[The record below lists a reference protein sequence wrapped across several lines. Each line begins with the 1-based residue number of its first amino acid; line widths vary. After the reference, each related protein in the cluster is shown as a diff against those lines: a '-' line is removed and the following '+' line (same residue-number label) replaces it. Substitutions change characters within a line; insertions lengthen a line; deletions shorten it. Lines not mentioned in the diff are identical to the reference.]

1 MNLIKKLWIEK
12 PLQLILF
19 AGAFIRLFSVLF
31 SKGFGMHDD
40 HFLVIEAA
48 QSWVDGF
55 DYNDWL
61 PSSHPGMEV
70 PTPSGHSFFYSGLH
84 YFLFSF
90 LKAIGIT
97 DPQNKMY
104 IVRLIHAVLSML
116 AVYWGYK
123 IVEKKA
129 GVQQAKMVGILLS
142 LFWFMPFMSVRNL
155 VEFVCITPLMYAT
168 WIVIKN
174 EEKKTILP
182 YIISGIVFGLAFSI
196 RFQTIMFTGGFGLAL
211 LFTKRIKEA
220 FVLGFFFLLVA
231 ALVQGLT
238 DYFIWGKPFVEFA
251 EYVRYNIENAKQY
264 FVQQWYMYLVLIA
277 GILIPPI
284 SFFLFFGFMRSWKK
298 HLLLFLPSFIFL
310 VFHCYFSNKQ
320 ERFILP
326 IIPFII
332 MLGYIGWV
340 DFVNTSTFW
349 ASHKKLLRGFWIY
362 FWILNTIPLLIVSVA
377 YSKRN
382 RVEAMTYIAS
392 KGDVN
397 AIIMEDSNRDDFLL
411 PPLFYLQKW
420 EHVGGITKLQPAEAY
435 YNKEYVNTT
444 PKNKPNYV
452 VFLQEDNLDTRVA
465 ELKKYIP
472 TLTYEATI
480 EPSFIDKLMHWL
492 NPVNKNQ
499 VSFVY
504 KIK

>member
-1 MNLIKKLWIEK
+1 MNLIKKMWVEK

-19 AGAFIRLFSVLF
+19 VAGFIRLFSVLF
-31 SKGFGMHDD
+31 SKGYGMHDD
-40 HFLVIEAA
+40 HFLVIEAS

-55 DYNDWL
+55 DYNNWL
-61 PSSHPGMEV
+61 PSSQIGMEA
-70 PTPSGHSFFYSGLH
+70 PTPTGHSFFYSGLH
-84 YFLFSF
+84 YFLFLF
-90 LKAIGIT
+90 LKAIGIE

-104 IVRLIHAVLSML
+104 LVRLIHASLSL
-116 AVYWGYK
+116 VTIYCGYK
-123 IVEKKA
+123 ITEKVA
-129 GVQQAKMVGILLS
+129 GKQQAKMVGILLS

-155 VEFVCITPLMYAT
+155 VEFVCIAPLMYAT

-174 EEKKTILP
+174 EEKKLIFP
-182 YIISGIVFGLAFSI
+182 YILAGIMLGLAFSI
-196 RFQTIMFTGGFGLAL
+196 RFQTVMFTGGFGLAL

-220 FVLGFFFLLVA
+220 VILGFFFLLVA
-231 ALVQGLT
+231 ALVQGVT
-238 DYFIWGKPFVEFA
+238 DYFIWGKPFVEFI
-251 EYVRYNIENAKQY
+251 EYVRYNIENARNY
-264 FVQQWYMYLVLIA
+264 FVQQWYMYLLLIG

-284 SFFLFFGFMRSWKK
+284 SLFLFFGFLRSWKK

-332 MLGYIGWV
+332 MLGFIGWS
-340 DFVNTSTFW
+340 DFISNSKFW
-349 ASHKKLLRGFWIY
+349 LSHKKLMRNFWIY
-362 FWILNTIPLLIVSVA
+362 FWIMNTIPLLVVSVA

-382 RVEAMTYIAS
+382 RVEAMSYIAA

-397 AIIMEDSNRDDFLL
+397 LILIEDSNREDFIM
-411 PPLFYLQKW
+411 PPLFYLKKW
-420 EHVGGITKLQPAEAY
+420 GYVAGITKLRPTDVY
-435 YNKEYVNTT
+435 CNTEYANDT
-444 PKNKPNYV
+444 PKHRPNYV
-452 VFLQEDNLDTRVA
+452 VFMQEDNISERVA
-465 ELKKYIP
+465 NLKKCIP

>member
-1 MNLIKKLWIEK
+1 MKLIKKMWDEK

-19 AGAFIRLFSVLF
+19 VAGFIRLFSVIF
-31 SKGFGMHDD
+31 SKGYGMHDD
-40 HFLVIEAA
+40 HFLVIEES

-55 DYNDWL
+55 DYNNWL
-61 PSSHPGMEV
+61 PSSQIGAEV
-70 PTPSGHSFFYSGLH
+70 PTPTGHSFFYSGLH
-84 YFLFSF
+84 YFLFLF
-90 LKAIGIT
+90 LKAIGMD

-104 IVRLIHAVLSML
+104 VIRLIHAALSIL
-116 AVYWGYK
+116 TIYWGYK
-123 IVEKKA
+123 ITEKVA
-129 GVQQAKMVGILLS
+129 GKQQAKMVGILLS

-174 EEKKTILP
+174 EEKKIITP
-182 YIISGIVFGLAFSI
+182 YILAGIMLGIAFSI
-196 RFQTIMFTGGFGLAL
+196 RFQTVMFTGGFGLAL

-220 FVLGFFFLLVA
+220 LVLGFFFFLVA

-238 DYFIWGKPFVEFA
+238 DYFIWGRPFVEFA
-251 EYVRYNIENAKQY
+251 EYIRYNIENARNY
-264 FVQQWYMYLVLIA
+264 FVQQWYMYLLLIG

-284 SFFLFFGFMRSWKK
+284 SLFIFFGFMRSWKK

-332 MLGYIGWV
+332 LLGYIGWS
-340 DFVNTSTFW
+340 DFISTSKYW
-349 ASHKKLLRGFWIY
+349 LAHKKLMRNFWIY
-362 FWILNTIPLLIVSVA
+362 FWIMNTIPLLVVSVA

-382 RVEAMTYIAS
+382 RVEAMTYIAA
-392 KGDVN
+392 KGDVTS
-397 AIIMEDSNRDDFLL
+397 ILIEDSNRDDFIM
-411 PPLFYLQKW
+411 PPLFYLKKW
-420 EHVGGITKLQPAEAY
+420 GYVAGITKLKPTDVY
-435 YNKEYVNTT
+435 YNTEYANS
-444 PKNKPNYV
+444 PQKNRPNYV
-452 VFLQEDNLDTRVA
+452 VFMQEDNLDERVA
-465 ELKKYIP
+465 TLKKYIP
-472 TLTYEATI
+472 TLSYEATI